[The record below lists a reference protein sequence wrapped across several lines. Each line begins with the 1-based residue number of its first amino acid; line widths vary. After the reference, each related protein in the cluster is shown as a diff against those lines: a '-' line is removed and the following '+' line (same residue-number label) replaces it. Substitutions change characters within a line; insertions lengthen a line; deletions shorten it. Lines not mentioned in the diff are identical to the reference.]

1 MDPDLEMMRDE
12 QRKQERV
19 LKREV
24 EDAKEKRKA
33 MEREKDE
40 WQLMAESL
48 KAEIERLKADIQK
61 QKEDVSTPPP
71 PPPPPPLPEKKE
83 PLGQTTSVS

>member
-61 QKEDVSTPPP
+61 QKEDVSTI
-71 PPPPPPLPEKKE
+71 PLPLSRKRKNLLVK
-83 PLGQTTSVS
+83 PRRSLKQ